1 MHQSLVN
8 NLSHWFFNKI
18 CQRLFWFAKIRWF
31 VKDNLDQ
38 EALEGI
44 VWFFQVA

>member
-8 NLSHWFFNKI
+8 NLNHMFLIKT
-18 CQRLFWFAKIRWF
+18 CQDCLDLQNTLVR
-31 VKDNLDQ
+31 KDNLDR

-44 VWFFQVA
+44 FEFFQVAY